1 MQSVAVFYFGR
12 TKLLAFAMSGKIKR
26 SNVLTR
32 LIVQSNSTG
41 VKKRE
46 GLLLQR
52 ITVCLQSKSTESA
65 EKNDK
70 AISFSKAELL

>member
-1 MQSVAVFYFGR
+1 
-12 TKLLAFAMSGKIKR
+12 MSGKIKR

-32 LIVQSNSTG
+32 LIVQSNFTG

-46 GLLLQR
+46 RLLLV
-52 ITVCLQSKSTESA
+52 TACLQLKSTESA
-65 EKNDK
+65 EKIDK